1 MCGMA
6 PLVADYRVG
15 AALSG
20 GMIAQCHV
28 DHKTGFWKK
37 RFSEERFS
45 KNRCCLYTVCKY
57 SAYTSMAQAAS
68 GLHHPIFCIH
78 VACIRDMC
86 SSRAEGDRP
95 VRLVQRQFEDRR
107 GPGVDDRWYH
117 RFGPT
122 IRR

>member
-1 MCGMA
+1 MV
-6 PLVADYRVG
+6 PLGLGELQLPWSLPNKLEPEV
-15 AALSG
+15 LSG

-57 SAYTSMAQAAS
+57 SAYTSMAQAVS
-68 GLHHPIFCIH
+68 GLHAPKFCIH
-78 VACIRDMC
+78 VACIRDMY

-95 VRLVQRQFEDRR
+95 VHLVQWQFGGPARTWSRR
-107 GPGVDDRWYH
+107 
-117 RFGPT
+117 
-122 IRR
+122 